1 MSTTDTTPTETA
13 QQDRELKDRHRRMW
27 ALGDY
32 PRVCREIVSPLGEVL
47 VDALSIVEGERVLD
61 VAAGTGSAA
70 VRAARRGAVA
80 VASDLTPELLEA
92 GKACHPDD
100 VLTWEVADAE
110 ALPYED
116 GAFDVV
122 MSCIGVMFAPHHQ
135 RAADELV
142 RVCRPGGRI
151 GILSWTPEGTIGHL
165 FATMKSY
172 MPPPPPGVQPPPLWG
187 SQDHV
192 RELLGDRVTDVT
204 CSKGTLPVRNFAD
217 GSEFRDY
224 FAAHYGPT
232 ITGYRAHAQDA
243 ERTAQLD
250 RDLAE
255 LGERE
260 GTRAEDGGFT
270 MHWEYLLTT
279 ATVA

>member
-32 PRVCREIVSPLGEVL
+32 GRVCREIVSPLGAVL
-47 VDALSIVEGERVLD
+47 VDALAIGEGERVLD

-70 VRAARRGAVA
+70 VRAARLGATVT
-80 VASDLTPELLEA
+80 ASDLTPELLET
-92 GKACHPDD
+92 GRACHPDD

-151 GILSWTPEGTIGHL
+151 GILSWTPEGTIGRL
-165 FATMKSY
+165 FATMKPY
-172 MPPPPPGVQPPPLWG
+172 LPPPPPGVQPPPLWG

-192 RELLGDRVTDVT
+192 LELLGDRVTEV
-204 CSKGTLPVRNFAD
+204 SLSRGTLPVTRFAD
-217 GSEFRDY
+217 GTDFRDY

-232 ITGYRAHAQDA
+232 ITGYRANAQDPD
-243 ERTAQLD
+243 RTAQLD
-250 RDLAE
+250 RDLAD

-260 GTRAEDGGFT
+260 GTRTDDGFT
-270 MHWEYLLTT
+270 MQWEYLLTT